1 MKREK
6 DRAEHSYLGV
16 WDPAG
21 GEIREGSG
29 LPVEEG
35 QEEIRIV
42 TRLLR
47 GKGKSLEISREEL
60 EEAVADPDLLVWI
73 DVLYPREGAA
83 ALLRDSLELGALT
96 VEDCMEPLRMPKM
109 DVLTG
114 GASGGAR
121 GAFVAAFAARLEGEA
136 RGPRLSAS
144 EVDLVSAPG
153 YLVTLRDGSVD
164 EVERRLDVLMRSPE
178 PGVSGAALAHAAFDA
193 LVDGHPP
200 VLVRAST
207 IAEELEEVLDPRN
220 ERVSISALEALITLR
235 RDLLAF
241 RRLAV
246 AQSEILRRLARISP
260 EVSEYLS
267 DVADNQRE
275 VVDMADATRDYIEG
289 AVEAYRVRRDER
301 SDAGIRRLTILAGII
316 GPLTLLNGIYAT
328 NFTTPG
334 TEAPG
339 GFWIFI
345 GIQIIFLILAVLYLR
360 RRGLL

>member
-1 MKREK
+1 MNRGKE
-6 DRAEHSYLGV
+6 RAEHSYLGV

-21 GEIREGSG
+21 GETREGSG

-47 GKGKSLEISREEL
+47 GEGKDHEITFGELKG
-60 EEAVADPDLLVWI
+60 AVKDPDLLVWI

-83 ALLRDSLELGALT
+83 ALLRDTLELGALT

-109 DVLTG
+109 DVLPG
-114 GASGGAR
+114 DASGGA
-121 GAFVAAFAARLEGEA
+121 GGSFVAAFAARLEDEA

-144 EVDLVSAPG
+144 EVDLVAAPR
-153 YLVTLRDGSVD
+153 YLVTLRDGPVD
-164 EVERRLDVLMRSPE
+164 EIERRLDALMRSPE
-178 PGVSGAALAHAAFDA
+178 PEVSGAALAHAAFDA

-220 ERVSISALEALITLR
+220 EQASISALEALITLR

-246 AQSEILRRLARISP
+246 AQSEILRRLARVSP

-275 VVDMADATRDYIEG
+275 VVDMADATREYIEG
-289 AVEAYRVRRDER
+289 TVEAYRVRRDER

-316 GPLTLLNGIYAT
+316 GPLTLLSGIYAT
-328 NFTTPG
+328 NFNTPG
-334 TEAPG
+334 MEGPWS
-339 GFWIFI
+339 FWAFV
-345 GIQIIFLILAVLYLR
+345 GIQIIFLILAVSYLR

>member
-47 GKGKSLEISREEL
+47 GKGKNHEISREEL
-60 EEAVADPDLLVWI
+60 KGAVEDPDLLVWI

-109 DVLTG
+109 DVLSG
-114 GASGGAR
+114 DGSGGAQ
-121 GAFVAAFAARLEGEA
+121 GAFVAAFAARLEDEA

-144 EVDLVSAPG
+144 EVDLVAAPG
-153 YLVTLRDGSVD
+153 YLVTLRDGPVD

-178 PGVSGAALAHAAFDA
+178 PGASGAALAHAAF
-193 LVDGHPP
+193 DGHPP

-220 ERVSISALEALITLR
+220 ERASISALEALITLR

-275 VVDMADATRDYIEG
+275 AVDMADATRDYIEG

-328 NFTTPG
+328 NFPTPG
-334 TEAPG
+334 TEALW
-339 GFWIFI
+339 GFWAFI
-345 GIQIIFLILAVLYLR
+345 GIQFIFLILAVLYFR